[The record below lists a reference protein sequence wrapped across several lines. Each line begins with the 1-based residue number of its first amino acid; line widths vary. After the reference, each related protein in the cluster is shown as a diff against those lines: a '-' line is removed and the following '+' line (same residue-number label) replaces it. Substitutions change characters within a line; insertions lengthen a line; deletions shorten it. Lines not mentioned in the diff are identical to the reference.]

1 MNVKKYFQLATTLG
15 SLTALPA
22 ALLAQTPPAPAPASA
37 VQPGAPVAPGSVPG
51 IENPTVPPG
60 LQPISP
66 PPEPM
71 NPMNPVNPTSPANPQ
86 VYAAPVGPVNSPVNP
101 STPTPTTPP
110 ALNNSGV
117 ANPVAYSAMD
127 SDGDGK
133 ISPAEYSM
141 YQSRTN
147 AAAMGANPTPPP
159 AAKRGFWS
167 RMFHGDDK
175 TVSAGA
181 SIRSN
186 PNFIDLDTNHDGY
199 LSQVEIDAGNSLKK

>member
-1 MNVKKYFQLATTLG
+1 MKKTYRFAMTLG
-15 SLTALPA
+15 GLTVLTA
-22 ALLAQTPPAPAPASA
+22 ALFAQTPAAPAPPL
-37 VQPGAPVAPGSVPG
+37 QPGVAPAPG
-51 IENPTVPPG
+51 NPATMPPV
-60 LQPISP
+60 QPISP
-66 PPEPM
+66 PAEPT
-71 NPMNPVNPTSPANPQ
+71 NPMNPTNPTNPHI
-86 VYAAPVGPVNSPVNP
+86 YAAPVVPVNSPVTP
-101 STPTPTTPP
+101 STPTPTTTP
-110 ALNNSGV
+110 ALNSSGV
-117 ANPVAYSAMD
+117 TNFAAYSAMD

-133 ISPAEYSM
+133 VSAAEYSM

-175 TVSAGA
+175 TVTAGA

-199 LSQVEIDAGNSLKK
+199 LSQIEIDAGNSMKK